1 MKQSKTIRLLVLMN
15 FLFIVLAVGCRIL
28 YQETTRELFLS
39 LYVTFFTISY
49 HFLMR
54 LMVGEGITLLY
65 RNRDFHYESIWFRQH
80 SFEPKLY
87 SILGVKKWKLHL
99 ITAKPEQFDLRQRSF
114 QELRKNMTQAEL
126 VHEIIMVLSFV
137 PLLLI
142 PRYGASA
149 VFITTSILACLADS
163 LFVIIQRY
171 NRPRVL
177 RLKAKEEQRKERNHG
192 CITKDA

>member
-1 MKQSKTIRLLVLMN
+1 MKQSKTILFIAGFN
-15 FLFIVLAVGCRIL
+15 FLFFLLTVAFQIAYGKTMLEC
-28 YQETTRELFLS
+28 FLS
-39 LYVTFFTISY
+39 LYVTFLTITY

-54 LMVGEGITLLY
+54 LMVGELITLLY
-65 RNRDFHYESIWFRQH
+65 RNRDFHYESIWFRQY

-142 PRYGASA
+142 PRYGAAA

-177 RLKAKEEQRKERNHG
+177 RLKAKEDQRKEQNHG
-192 CITKDA
+192 CISKDA